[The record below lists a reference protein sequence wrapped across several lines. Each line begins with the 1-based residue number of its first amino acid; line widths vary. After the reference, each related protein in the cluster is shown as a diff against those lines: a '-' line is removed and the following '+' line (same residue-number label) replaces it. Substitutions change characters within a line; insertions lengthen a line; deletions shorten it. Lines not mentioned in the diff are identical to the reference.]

1 MRLWVD
7 PYRCV
12 GHLTCCDEAPDLFDF
27 DEERGTAVASETEV
41 APEQRSDA
49 TRAVRLCP
57 ERAIV
62 VIEEA
67 RAAHE

>member
-12 GHLTCCDEAPDLFDF
+12 GHLTCCDEAPELFEF
-27 DEERGTAVASETEV
+27 DEERTVAVASDEEIT
-41 APEQRSDA
+41 PELRSQA
-49 TRAVRLCP
+49 MSAVRMCP

-62 VIEEA
+62 AVIDDPAED
-67 RAAHE
+67 

>member
-12 GHLTCCDEAPDLFDF
+12 GHLTCCDEAPELFEF
-27 DEERGTAVASETEV
+27 DEGRSVAVASDEEV
-41 APEQRSDA
+41 TAERRNQALS
-49 TRAVRLCP
+49 AVRMCP

-62 VIEEA
+62 AVTDDPGEG
-67 RAAHE
+67 